1 MARPFCNLRANWPY
15 NWIMADRKHFKGITA
30 DAFVSDADKWALD
43 KLKKVPLMPQ
53 VVSKFYEYGIDR
65 WMYAINMSM
74 SVRCGPT
81 QYSSLYSM
89 LRESCN
95 VLDMPEPELYITNNP
110 FPNAWAGGVE
120 RPYITLRSSIVNN
133 LTDEQMFHLIGHEL
147 GHIKAEHVLYFSVG
161 AVLIPLLD
169 LLGRRTL
176 GWSDVATQALILA
189 FYEWSRQA
197 EFSADRAGL
206 LVSQELN
213 TSVDAMIRLT
223 AGQTRFDSEL
233 SREAYMDQARTYQ
246 DGVDQIGKA
255 LIWIFMGKEWTHPMP
270 VHRAQQLER
279 WQQSGAFDRIIA
291 GNYERMP
298 KEKAG

>member
-1 MARPFCNLRANWPY
+1 MAE
-15 NWIMADRKHFKGITA
+15 RKHFTGITS

-53 VVSKFYEYGIDR
+53 LVSKFYEYGIDR

-81 QYSSLYSM
+81 QYGSLYSM
-89 LRESCN
+89 LRESCA

-120 RPYITLRSSIVNN
+120 RPFITLRSSIVNN
-133 LTDEQMFHLIGHEL
+133 LTDEQLYHLIGHEL

-161 AVLIPLLD
+161 AVLIPLLEM
-169 LLGRRTL
+169 LGRRTL
-176 GWSDVATQALILA
+176 GWSDLATQALILA

-206 LVSQELN
+206 LVAQELN
-213 TSVDAMIRLT
+213 TSIDAMIRLT
-223 AGQTRFDSEL
+223 AGQTRFDEEL
-233 SREAYMDQARTYQ
+233 SREAYMEQARTYQ
-246 DGVDQIGKA
+246 DGVDQVGKA
-255 LIWIFMGKEWTHPMP
+255 LIWLFIGKYWTHPMP

-279 WQQSGAFDRIIA
+279 WHQSGAFDRIMA
-291 GNYERMP
+291 GNYDRMP